1 MPIEVVH
8 FRAVVR
14 GRTAGAEQSPP
25 FAGERDA
32 GAAPEPFP
40 ATGEE
45 ADRLG
50 DAPGS

>member
-25 FAGERDA
+25 FAGDRDA
-32 GAAPEPFP
+32 GGG
-40 ATGEE
+40 T
-45 ADRLG
+45 
-50 DAPGS
+50 

>member
-25 FAGERDA
+25 FAGDRDA
-32 GAAPEPFP
+32 GGGTWAFP
-40 ATGEE
+40 G
-45 ADRLG
+45 RQ
-50 DAPGS
+50 